1 MEKKKMGIERE
12 GDQNLNNKIYGNYLK
27 VNRKFSGITAIKLS
41 EGLCTRSMIC
51 EIEAGRKSAGW
62 LLRER
67 LLRRSRM
74 ADEEYE
80 SCLNYE
86 DGCEWRMQE
95 EIIDYLEAGDVCRM
109 GGALSKY
116 ADKFSI
122 EKISPEFQG
131 KAYPEKGD
139 VIKRLRRQFYLG
151 MLGMCKRLEG
161 AAKREMEVIFEAA
174 VRQTVPGFSNSILTG
189 LVLCAEEINLILE
202 YARCL
207 LGEEAIR
214 QCRELEQYL
223 CSTRMEDEIKVLN
236 YPKLVFVLCELL
248 LNRKGAGSGEYKEVV
263 RLCDLAI
270 ELLRKTN
277 RAYYLFELFGIKKEA
292 IVRLEKLEPEKR
304 NFTEEMKLEM
314 EEWVAALRHLYGQFG
329 IRIQHGSDV
338 YLYRRQDIYEAGD
351 IIRARR
357 RMLKISQQKLQEQ
370 VTCTLETL
378 QNMERKKCSTQPF
391 YIQEMCTVLGLSPL
405 CERTE
410 LAAPSFE
417 ARKLEREIRHAAN
430 NGEFDKNLEQLD
442 ELKTL
447 IDMSDP
453 INRQWVLRTEGM
465 ARYRLGQIG
474 FKEYEELILQS
485 FQCTLPLSVMEYPD
499 EKECY
504 LTNSEMESIYHYSL
518 LVSDENPEEAYR
530 RMKVVFRLE
539 KEFEAEGREV
549 NHIRTYELYTG
560 YKARLLYQLDEYE
573 ISKQYIEKT
582 IRMCLQMGRLNIIG
596 SILYT
601 WLCNDE
607 VQVKKT
613 EPEGEC
619 YSLEKGLEI
628 CFSLSRFCRNSV
640 QEQFLKR
647 IIYELKNEKEH

>member
-12 GDQNLNNKIYGNYLK
+12 GDQNLNNKNYGNYLK

-67 LLRRSRM
+67 LLRRSRV

-131 KAYPEKGD
+131 KAYPKKGD

-189 LVLCAEEINLILE
+189 SVLCAEEINLILE

-223 CSTRMEDEIKVLN
+223 CGTRMEDKVKVLN

-292 IVRLEKLEPEKR
+292 MVRLEELEPEKR
-304 NFTEEMKLEM
+304 NFTEGMQMEM
-314 EEWVAALRHLYGQFG
+314 EEWVAAFRHLYGQFG
-329 IRIQHGSDV
+329 IRIQQGSDV

-357 RMLKISQQKLQEQ
+357 RMLKISQRELQEQ

-410 LAAPSFE
+410 LVAPSFE
-417 ARKLEREIRHAAN
+417 ARKLEREIRYAAN
-430 NGEFDKNLEQLD
+430 DGEFDKNLEQLE

-485 FQCTLPLSVMEYPD
+485 FQCTLPLSVMEYSD

-549 NHIRTYELYTG
+549 NHIRTYELYMK
-560 YKARLLYQLDEYE
+560 YMAKLFYQLGEYDM
-573 ISKQYIEKT
+573 SKHYAKMV
-582 IRMCLQMGRLNIIG
+582 IRGCLRTGRVNMVD
-596 SILYT
+596 STLYT
-601 WLCNDE
+601 WLRNNRI
-607 VQVKKT
+607 QAKKT
-613 EPEGEC
+613 EPT
-619 YSLEKGLEI
+619 YEKYDWMTDLK
-628 CFSLSRFCRNSV
+628 CCLSFSQFCRNRV
-640 QEQFLKR
+640 LENFFETIFDNMDK
-647 IIYELKNEKEH
+647 YK

>member
-12 GDQNLNNKIYGNYLK
+12 GDQNLNNKNYGNYLK

-67 LLRRSRM
+67 LLRRSRV

-189 LVLCAEEINLILE
+189 SVLCAEEINLILE

-223 CSTRMEDEIKVLN
+223 CGTRMEDKVKVLN

-292 IVRLEKLEPEKR
+292 MVRLEELEPEKR
-304 NFTEEMKLEM
+304 NFTEGMQMEM
-314 EEWVAALRHLYGQFG
+314 EEWVAAFRHLYGQFG
-329 IRIQHGSDV
+329 IRIQQGSDV

-410 LAAPSFE
+410 LVAPSFE
-417 ARKLEREIRHAAN
+417 ARKLEREIRYAAN
-430 NGEFDKNLEQLD
+430 DGEFDKNLEQLD

-485 FQCTLPLSVMEYPD
+485 FQCTLPLSVMEYSD

-549 NHIRTYELYTG
+549 NHIRTYELYMK
-560 YKARLLYQLDEYE
+560 YMAKLFYQLGEYDM
-573 ISKQYIEKT
+573 SKHYAKMV
-582 IRMCLQMGRLNIIG
+582 IRGCLRTGRVNMVD
-596 SILYT
+596 STLYT
-601 WLCNDE
+601 WLRNNRI
-607 VQVKKT
+607 QAKKT
-613 EPEGEC
+613 EPT
-619 YSLEKGLEI
+619 YEKYDWMTDLK
-628 CFSLSRFCRNSV
+628 CCLSFSQFCRNRV
-640 QEQFLKR
+640 LENFFETIFDNMDK
-647 IIYELKNEKEH
+647 YK

>member
-1 MEKKKMGIERE
+1 MGEKEMGIERDR
-12 GDQNLNNKIYGNYLK
+12 DQNLNNKNYGNYLK

-95 EIIDYLEAGDVCRM
+95 EIIDYLEVGDVCRM

-161 AAKREMEVIFEAA
+161 AAKREMEIIFEAA
-174 VRQTVPGFSNSILTG
+174 VRQTVPRFSNSILTG

-292 IVRLEKLEPEKR
+292 MVRLEELEPEKR
-304 NFTEEMKLEM
+304 NFTEGMQMQM
-314 EEWVAALRHLYGQFG
+314 EEWVAAFRHLYGQFG
-329 IRIQHGSDV
+329 IRIQQGSDV

-417 ARKLEREIRHAAN
+417 ARKLEREICHAAN

-485 FQCTLPLSVMEYPD
+485 FQCTLPLSVMEYSD

-549 NHIRTYELYTG
+549 NHIRTYELYMK
-560 YKARLLYQLDEYE
+560 YMAKLFYQLGEYDM
-573 ISKQYIEKT
+573 SKHYAKMV
-582 IRMCLQMGRLNIIG
+582 IRGCLRTGRVNMVD
-596 SILYT
+596 STLYT
-601 WLCNDE
+601 WLRNNRI
-607 VQVKKT
+607 QAKKT
-613 EPEGEC
+613 EPT
-619 YSLEKGLEI
+619 YEKYDWMTDLK
-628 CFSLSRFCRNSV
+628 CCLSFSQFCRNRV
-640 QEQFLKR
+640 LENFFETIFDNIDK
-647 IIYELKNEKEH
+647 YK

>member
-12 GDQNLNNKIYGNYLK
+12 GDQNLNNKNYGNYLK

-67 LLRRSRM
+67 LLRRSRV

-189 LVLCAEEINLILE
+189 SVLCAEEINLILE

-223 CSTRMEDEIKVLN
+223 CGTRMEDKVKVLN

-248 LNRKGAGSGEYKEVV
+248 LNRKSAGSGEYKEVV

-292 IVRLEKLEPEKR
+292 MVRLEELEPEKR
-304 NFTEEMKLEM
+304 NFTEGMQMEM
-314 EEWVAALRHLYGQFG
+314 EEWVAAFRHLYGQFG
-329 IRIQHGSDV
+329 IRIQQGSDV

-357 RMLKISQQKLQEQ
+357 RMLKISQRELQEQ

-410 LAAPSFE
+410 LVAPSFE
-417 ARKLEREIRHAAN
+417 ARKLEREIRYAAN
-430 NGEFDKNLEQLD
+430 DGEFDKNLEQLE

-485 FQCTLPLSVMEYPD
+485 FQCTLPLSVMEYSD

-549 NHIRTYELYTG
+549 NHIRTYELYMK
-560 YKARLLYQLDEYE
+560 YMAKLFYQLGEYDM
-573 ISKQYIEKT
+573 SKHYAKMV
-582 IRMCLQMGRLNIIG
+582 IRGCLRTGRVNMVD
-596 SILYT
+596 STLYT
-601 WLCNDE
+601 WLRNNRI
-607 VQVKKT
+607 QAKKT
-613 EPEGEC
+613 ELT
-619 YSLEKGLEI
+619 YEKNDWMTDLK
-628 CFSLSRFCRNSV
+628 CCLSFSQFCRNRV
-640 QEQFLKR
+640 LENFFETIFDNMDK
-647 IIYELKNEKEH
+647 YK